1 MIRECSRMCQSGH
14 ARSRPLK
21 WKLVQTRKINSLF
34 QMIASMLLMWLSI
47 SVYVFILKKQWWL
60 LIQVLR
66 RINPFWLHK
75 KGVKLCIR
83 VTPWFR
89 ASPENRPQKSNY
101 FKVNTTN
108 WKCCN
113 FPHMVIQQYIQVQ
126 TDILHVRFLL
136 GTFLHVLLSL
146 LSIVSCFLGVFS
158 NITDFSQI

>member
-1 MIRECSRMCQSGH
+1 MIRCSSRMCQSGLS
-14 ARSRPLK
+14 RTRPLK
-21 WKLVQTRKINSLF
+21 GKLVQTRKINSLF

-101 FKVNTTN
+101 FKVNTT
-108 WKCCN
+108 KKKMLQL
-113 FPHMVIQQYIQVQ
+113 PISGYPTIYSSSS
-126 TDILHVRFLL
+126 RYSSR
-136 GTFLHVLLSL
+136 TFYFGHFFARTFISTLECMYL
-146 LSIVSCFLGVFS
+146 VFWELY
-158 NITDFSQI
+158 

>member
-14 ARSRPLK
+14 ARTRPLK

-34 QMIASMLLMWLSI
+34 QVIASMLLMWPSI
-47 SVYVFILKKQWWL
+47 SVYVFILKIQWWL

-108 WKCCN
+108 GKFCN
-113 FPHMVIQQYIQVQ
+113 SHHLVIQQYIQVQ
-126 TDILHVRFLL
+126 TDILHVHFLL
-136 GTFLHVLLSL
+136 GTFLHVGNCINNLKRFCIFKYWL
-146 LSIVSCFLGVFS
+146 
-158 NITDFSQI
+158 